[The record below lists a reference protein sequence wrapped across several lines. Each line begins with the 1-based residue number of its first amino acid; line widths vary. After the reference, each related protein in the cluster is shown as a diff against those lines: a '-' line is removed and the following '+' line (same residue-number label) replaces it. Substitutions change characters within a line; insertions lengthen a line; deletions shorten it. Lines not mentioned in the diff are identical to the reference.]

1 MKSTTPG
8 RFAIA
13 LVQPSRPL
21 NVGYVARTMGNFDLK
36 RLYIVDSKKD
46 LTSAAVKFAS
56 HVPSIISKS
65 KSCSFDELRSKFRI
79 LVGSTAIEGVSSSN
93 VPRSTIDP
101 KELAVRI
108 SGFETHT
115 CIVFGRDTTGLTN
128 KELASCDMIVRIP
141 AKIEYPTLN
150 ISHAAAIL
158 FYELSQ
164 SRFRSSR
171 TLASS
176 DARNRTLS
184 LVLELAEELRIPKYK
199 ISLIHAAFKNILGR
213 GLPTSREVFLLTG
226 ILRKAMVA
234 LRDKC

>member
-1 MKSTTPG
+1 MKSPTPG

-21 NVGYVARTMGNFDLK
+21 NIGYVARTMGNFGLE
-36 RLYIVDSKKD
+36 RLYIVNSKKN
-46 LTSAAVKFAS
+46 LTPAAVKFAS
-56 HVPSIISKS
+56 HVPFIVSKS
-65 KSCSFDELRSKFRI
+65 KNCSFDELRSKFRI
-79 LVGSTAIEGVSSSN
+79 LIGSTAIEGVSSSN

-101 KELAVRI
+101 KELAARI
-108 SGFETHT
+108 SGFEAHT

-128 KELASCDMIVRIP
+128 KELALCDMIVRIP
-141 AKIEYPTLN
+141 ARVEYPTLN

-164 SRFRSSR
+164 SRFPSSR
-171 TLASS
+171 ILASS
-176 DARNRTLS
+176 DARSRTLS

-213 GLPTSREVFLLTG
+213 GLPSSRETFLLTG
-226 ILRKAMVA
+226 ILRKALVA